1 MTSHNKPKQPFPQA
15 HSNVVDLSGL
25 QQRGS
30 SAASLS
36 VQPLYVQI
44 KERLRGQILD
54 GTYQPHQQL
63 PSEAEM
69 TAALKV
75 SRITVR
81 QALSDLENEGM
92 IFRVHGKGSFVSR
105 PKAFQDLGR
114 LEGFGEAMRSKG
126 YETFARVISM
136 RNVTPVAHV
145 REQLALGKRAQ
156 VTELRRL
163 RFLNREPISL
173 DVSYLPVALG
183 QKLGRQDLA
192 TRDVFTILENDF
204 GLQLG
209 HADLQIGAALADA
222 ALAAHLQ
229 VTEGSSV
236 LCIQRITHTADGVP
250 IDYENLFYRGDA
262 FQYRV
267 RVDRGPL

>member
-1 MTSHNKPKQPFPQA
+1 MTSYNKPKMPSAAPT
-15 HSNVVDLSGL
+15 NVVDLGGL
-25 QQRGS
+25 SPAATRG
-30 SAASLS
+30 ASIGG
-36 VQPLYVQI
+36 QPLYVQI

-63 PSEAEM
+63 PSESEM
-69 TAALKV
+69 IAALKV

-92 IFRVHGKGSFVSR
+92 IFRVHGKGSFVSK

-114 LEGFGEAMRSKG
+114 LQGFGEAMRSKG

-136 RNVTPVAHV
+136 RNVAPSTHV
-145 REQLALGKRAQ
+145 REQLALGRRAQ

-183 QKLGRQDLA
+183 QKLAKQDLA
-192 TRDVFTILENDF
+192 TRDVFAILEDDF

-222 ALAAHLQ
+222 ALGAHLQ
-229 VTEGSSV
+229 VAEGSSV

>member
-1 MTSHNKPKQPFPQA
+1 MTSHNKPTSLPRA
-15 HSNVVDLSGL
+15 GAVNVVDLRQGPRDAL
-25 QQRGS
+25 L
-30 SAASLS
+30 AT
-36 VQPLYVQI
+36 QPLYVQI
-44 KERLRGQILD
+44 KDRLRGQILD

-69 TAALKV
+69 IASFNV

-81 QALSDLENEGM
+81 QALGDLEAEGL
-92 IFRVHGKGSFVSR
+92 IFRLHGKGTFVSK

-114 LEGFGEAMRSKG
+114 LQGFGEAMRQKG
-126 YETFARVISM
+126 YETFAQVIGM
-136 RNVTPVAHV
+136 RNIVPSPQV
-145 REQLALGKRAQ
+145 RERLQLGKRAH
-156 VTELRRL
+156 VTELQRV

-173 DVSYLPVALG
+173 DVSYLPATLG
-183 QKLGRQDLA
+183 QRLARHDLA
-192 TRDVFTILENDF
+192 TRDVFAILENDL

-222 ALAAHLQ
+222 ALASHLK
-229 VTEGSSV
+229 VAEGSSV
-236 LCIQRITHTADGVP
+236 LCIERTTHGADGTP

-267 RVDRGPL
+267 RVDRVPL

>member
-1 MTSHNKPKQPFPQA
+1 MTSHNKLSRAAFPL
-15 HSNVVDLSGL
+15 HENVVDLHGKSQSG
-25 QQRGS
+25 
-30 SAASLS
+30 SAAPRVG

-54 GTYQPHQQL
+54 GSYQPHQQL

-69 TAALKV
+69 IAALGV

-81 QALSDLENEGM
+81 QALSDLENEGL
-92 IFRVHGKGSFVSR
+92 IFRVHGKGSFVSK

-126 YETFARVISM
+126 YETFSRVLGM
-136 RNVTPVAHV
+136 RNLTPPPHV
-145 REQLALGKRAQ
+145 RERLGLGKRAH

-173 DVSYLPVALG
+173 DVSYLPLALG
-183 QKLGRQDLA
+183 QKLARHDLA
-192 TRDVFTILENDF
+192 TRDVFAILENDL

-229 VTEGSSV
+229 VPEGSSV
-236 LCIQRITHTADGVP
+236 LCIERTTHSADGVP